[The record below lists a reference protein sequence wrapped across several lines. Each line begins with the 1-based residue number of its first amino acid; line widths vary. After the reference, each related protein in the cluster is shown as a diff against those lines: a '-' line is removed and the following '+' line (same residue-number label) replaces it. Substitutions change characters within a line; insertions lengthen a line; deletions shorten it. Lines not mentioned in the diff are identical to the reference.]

1 MVRFGGMIV
10 DCGGGLSAQVAE
22 SGVEIQGADAVGTVR
37 TGELHATLDALDSVG
52 FHCLN
57 CSPFVGKGGT
67 RWWGGEGNKSLV
79 GDFLAVGS
87 CRGFARFGRA
97 GTAVPTRMEGDTQ
110 VASPGLGLG
119 EG

>member
-1 MVRFGGMIV
+1 MIV

-37 TGELHATLDALDSVG
+37 TGELHAALDALDSVG

-67 RWWGGEGNKSLV
+67 RWWGGEGNNSLV

-87 CRGFARFGRA
+87 CRGFARLGGA
-97 GTAVPTRMEGDTQ
+97 GAAVPTPIEGGTGG
-110 VASPGLGLG
+110 ARPG
-119 EG
+119 

>member
-1 MVRFGGMIV
+1 MRSGGVIV
-10 DCGGGLSAQVAE
+10 DRGCGLGAQVAG
-22 SGVEIQGADAVGTVR
+22 SGVEVERADAVGTMR
-37 TGELHATLDALDSVG
+37 AGELHAAFDALDSVG